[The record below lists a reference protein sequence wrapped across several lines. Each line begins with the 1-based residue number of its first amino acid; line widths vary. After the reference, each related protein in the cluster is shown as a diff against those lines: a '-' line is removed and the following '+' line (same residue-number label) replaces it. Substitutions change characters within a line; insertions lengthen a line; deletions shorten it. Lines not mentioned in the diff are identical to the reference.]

1 MSLQSWDF
9 STQGDS
15 RPAQWAQGWKCRPL
29 FFSFSPLFSCPLLFS
44 LPLLCLLFSFF
55 SPSFPPFLFSLLT
68 VFPSFFFF
76 FYLHPVLVQVFQEA
90 DVQMGLKGHQFYWER
105 YLWERT
111 WGGIWKKGWKK
122 QCKSDLECR
131 KEGWAEAS
139 STALSP
145 REGSA
150 RLLGHPRVWVG
161 HWRSL
166 MSLEE
171 ACHGIRAVVCHGLG
185 AAVES
190 RVLLWTGQ
198 WVSEPNP
205 GRLGQSCLCS

>member
-1 MSLQSWDF
+1 MQASFLFLF
-9 STQGDS
+9 S
-15 RPAQWAQGWKCRPL
+15 
-29 FFSFSPLFSCPLLFS
+29 SFLLSSPLFPSLTMSSLL
-44 LPLLCLLFSFF
+44 
-55 SPSFPPFLFSLLT
+55 FLFSLLSSLSF
-68 VFPSFFFF
+68 FPSYSLSFFFFFF

-90 DVQMGLKGHQFYWER
+90 DVKMGLKGDQFYWEH

-131 KEGWAEAS
+131 GEGWAEAS
-139 STALSP
+139 STALPP

-150 RLLGHPRVWVG
+150 RLSGHPRVWVG

-171 ACHGIRAVVCHGLG
+171 ACHYIRAVVCHGLG

>member
-76 FYLHPVLVQVFQEA
+76 F
-90 DVQMGLKGHQFYWER
+90 
-105 YLWERT
+105 
-111 WGGIWKKGWKK
+111 
-122 QCKSDLECR
+122 
-131 KEGWAEAS
+131 
-139 STALSP
+139 LSP
-145 REGSA
+145 PCVSPGLPRSRCPDGIKGASV
-150 RLLGHPRVWVG
+150 LLGALPVG
-161 HWRSL
+161 KNMGRDL
-166 MSLEE
+166 KERLEE
-171 ACHGIRAVVCHGLG
+171 AMQVWPGV
-185 AAVES
+185 
-190 RVLLWTGQ
+190 Q
-198 WVSEPNP
+198 K
-205 GRLGQSCLCS
+205 GRLGRSKLDCPVT